1 MSTPKPP
8 DGDRLLAGAIVAG
21 AVLFVVLS
29 LASMAALHER
39 HYRDRRRRLLE
50 ANLAGL
56 ELRLR
61 TVEAI
66 LREDRMT

>member
-1 MSTPKPP
+1 MPARP
-8 DGDRLLAGAIVAG
+8 DGERLLVAAIAGAAL
-21 AVLFVVLS
+21 LFVALS

-50 ANLAGL
+50 AELAGF

-61 TVEAI
+61 AVEDI
-66 LREDRMT
+66 LREDRTL